1 MKGKGS
7 LMLCIMLILAG
18 TLAFVSY
25 QGIGEKKQG
34 SIWNVKQGLDLSGGV
49 QILYEAD
56 KENVTEEEMAAAVSL
71 IQGRLD
77 WNNWTEAE
85 VAKEGEKRL
94 RVDIPGVENAEEAIK
109 EIGQTAQLSFVDE
122 TGQQMPENKLDRF
135 HNRVFQNLMYP

>member
-56 KENVTEEEMAAAVSL
+56 KENVTEEEMGESGGDG
-71 IQGRLD
+71 IIGRF
-77 WNNWTEAE
+77 EE
-85 VAKEGEKRL
+85 FEG
-94 RVDIPGVENAEEAIK
+94 VIEEAKDHVQSINKGLDEIDGKEVECTIK
-109 EIGQTAQLSFVDE
+109 VKIETSGGGLPAGIGA
-122 TGQQMPENKLDRF
+122 GM
-135 HNRVFQNLMYP
+135 NLECHI